1 MWTWIKTNHQALTA
15 VGAMVVGLAAL
26 FVAWDQARVM
36 RAQQHAAVVPALQ
49 VDGFQSTTP
58 NTYAIG
64 LRVQNTGVGPAM
76 IQSVTLTQNGEV
88 RATPEAFLANLPDGY
103 DISWTQL
110 TGRAMAAGETA
121 TPMSLA
127 WPHHAITTGQLYD
140 AVSAWDGWDLQIC
153 YCSVFERCW
162 ITSPVG
168 GARARRVSHC
178 PVSDDDPFTDLGALQ
193 PESAPTPDTESEPV
207 ETPVE
212 SQG

>member
-1 MWTWIKTNHQALTA
+1 MWKWLKTNHQALTA

-26 FVAWDQARVM
+26 FVAYDQARVM

-49 VDGFQSTTP
+49 VDGFQTATP
-58 NTYAIG
+58 NSYAIG

-76 IQSVTLTQNGEV
+76 IQSVTLTQDGEA
-88 RATPEAFLANLPDGY
+88 RATPEAFLASLPGGR

-121 TPMSLA
+121 TPISIA
-127 WPHHAITTGQLYD
+127 WPRDAITTDQLYD

-153 YCSVFERCW
+153 YCSVFDRCW

-168 GARARRVSHC
+168 GARARRVDHC
-178 PVSDDDPFTDLGALQ
+178 PVSDDDPFANLGAPQ
-193 PESAPTPDTESEPV
+193 AGDAEAGAASPEA
-207 ETPVE
+207 
-212 SQG
+212 Q